1 MSTDASRRD
10 ADEPGADVAPPLAA
24 DRPYVDGTAASPEEL
39 RAEVERLSLE
49 ERFHVDDLRE
59 ELGDSVAELAS
70 RLDVKGRMSIK
81 KDEAVAAVRQEV
93 GRARSVVTDGMST
106 AKDTAQQRPG
116 ILAAVSAALLVLV
129 LLVARRRRRG

>member
-10 ADEPGADVAPPLAA
+10 ADDPGADAAPPLAA

-39 RAEVERLSLE
+39 RAEVERLSQE

-81 KDEAVAAVRQEV
+81 NFLPLSSGLRKSSQVLGTFSGAI
-93 GRARSVVTDGMST
+93 MS
-106 AKDTAQQRPG
+106 
-116 ILAAVSAALLVLV
+116 LL
-129 LLVARRRRRG
+129 